1 MVVVT
6 AQNQDNSASQ
16 FNIELLSLAT
26 GKRETV
32 VDGGSWPRYLSTGHI
47 LYAQYATGKDIT
59 GFTGGMLAVPFD
71 LKRMVRTG
79 PPFPVFEGVRVG
91 SGGAGQYD
99 VSATGTLVYAPG
111 MGETKI
117 QKNLAWADR
126 KGKVEKLSLPAHHYD
141 DLRVSPD
148 GTRVALTMQETTSDV
163 YLCDLQRGTLQR
175 MTFDANNGDA
185 VFTPDGRRLVY
196 SSNSGTNMA
205 HNLWWRPADGSG
217 TPERLTNSTRTQA
230 LPSISPDGK
239 FVAFVQ
245 SNAETGADIH
255 VLSLD
260 ADPSTPPGTPRQPR
274 PFLNTQFVEI
284 APVFSPNGKWIAYMS
299 NESGGM
305 QVYVQPFPGPGGKW
319 QISTNGG
326 GYPVWSRDSQT
337 LYYVSRGERLMSVD
351 ITTQPSFRAG
361 TPKVVA
367 EGLDLVERT
376 SRNYDVAPDG
386 RILFAPSLEQPK
398 EPRNLLHVVENFF
411 TEIRNR
417 TSGDKKP

>member
-1 MVVVT
+1 
-6 AQNQDNSASQ
+6 
-16 FNIELLSLAT
+16 
-26 GKRETV
+26 
-32 VDGGSWPRYLSTGHI
+32 
-47 LYAQYATGKDIT
+47 
-59 GFTGGMLAVPFD
+59 
-71 LKRMVRTG
+71 
-79 PPFPVFEGVRVG
+79 
-91 SGGAGQYD
+91 
-99 VSATGTLVYAPG
+99 
-111 MGETKI
+111 
-117 QKNLAWADR
+117 
-126 KGKVEKLSLPAHHYD
+126 
-141 DLRVSPD
+141 
-148 GTRVALTMQETTSDV
+148 
-163 YLCDLQRGTLQR
+163 
-175 MTFDANNGDA
+175 
-185 VFTPDGRRLVY
+185 
-196 SSNSGTNMA
+196 
-205 HNLWWRPADGSG
+205 
-217 TPERLTNSTRTQA
+217 
-230 LPSISPDGK
+230 
-239 FVAFVQ
+239 VAFVQ

-260 ADPSTPPGTPRQPR
+260 ADPSTPPGTPRQTR